1 MVEKRDGKSLFHLK
15 KAFKCNSLKHKYNQ
29 VINLIKIK
37 EINMKTIK
45 SFILE
50 NVSSHMHTDKSE
62 NSMNEDVKVSARDKP
77 IQNLIDRIND
87 ALGNPKKAYND
98 EKDNEANVN
107 HWYLSGQNGMV
118 GIYQI
123 VNTGGGVRMPLGGFM
138 KRSELQIALQSF
150 LTGLNWKK

>member
-1 MVEKRDGKSLFHLK
+1 
-15 KAFKCNSLKHKYNQ
+15 
-29 VINLIKIK
+29 
-37 EINMKTIK
+37 MKTIK

-77 IQNLIDRIND
+77 IQNLIDRINEK
-87 ALGNPKKAYND
+87 LGNPKKAYND
-98 EKDNEANVN
+98 DKDNQANIN
-107 HWYLSGQNGMV
+107 HWYLASQNGVV